1 VDHSIMAKT
10 CAKGYLPLLLDS
22 AALVCQYGGIIK
34 IVEVSQAGTTQG
46 PGQSVQ
52 ISNWLT
58 GYTIP
63 SQSGGRDAYAANLP
77 SIFEDWYAYEKL
89 AGIGKWTLMEY
100 PNLIATPGSDG
111 ELLDENGYY
120 WIAVGPRIINK
131 QYDDNGN
138 LTVRKNHNAQNILV
152 MGKYADVVLEH
163 ISTVDTVYLYCRI
176 GDIKAHTWI
185 GKGDSQNG
193 LSQTGVPYP
202 NNASGEAADLNS
214 ADGST
219 VEFMGH
225 PTYKSNGD
233 PDNGD
238 MSKYRLLKI
247 IVHD

>member
-1 VDHSIMAKT
+1 
-10 CAKGYLPLLLDS
+10 
-22 AALVCQYGGIIK
+22 
-34 IVEVSQAGTTQG
+34 
-46 PGQSVQ
+46 
-52 ISNWLT
+52 
-58 GYTIP
+58 
-63 SQSGGRDAYAANLP
+63 
-77 SIFEDWYAYEKL
+77 
-89 AGIGKWTLMEY
+89 
-100 PNLIATPGSDG
+100 
-111 ELLDENGYY
+111 
-120 WIAVGPRIINK
+120 
-131 QYDDNGN
+131 
-138 LTVRKNHNAQNILV
+138 